1 MDFFIWNIKIL
12 IFFNFSGL
20 IHETRD
26 LVFWPG
32 QFQTGFNNYGI
43 ERGRGGF
50 WFFITEDAR
59 EIHVKI
65 WQSDGLYF
73 SNVAKMMTWLLTN
86 ILTRELNLHYMV
98 NLRGHFL
105 LLGTPRLISTF
116 ILARFLVLSSCSS
129 FRKVQASLTVTINS
143 PLIYYFY

>member
-1 MDFFIWNIKIL
+1 MTN
-12 IFFNFSGL
+12 
-20 IHETRD
+20 ETQD
-26 LVFWPG
+26 PASWPD
-32 QFQTGFNNYGI
+32 QSRTGFNNYGT
-43 ERGRGGF
+43 ERRRGGF
-50 WFFITEDAR
+50 WFLITEDAR
-59 EIHVKI
+59 EIHLKI